1 MKLEDL
7 IVYQL
12 AMEIGDEIYFIVNK
26 WDNFYKWTT
35 GKQLVEAADS
45 IAANISEGYGR
56 YFYKENRQFQ
66 YYSRGSQTETITW
79 LTKARN
85 RKHIDEDVY
94 NFTAYAQDLAGN
106 VNFTEVRLLRAVREV
121 IASMDDPVIDVNRI
135 YINCCTIYIVLDT

>member
-7 IVYQL
+7 VVYHL
-12 AMEIGDEIYFIVNK
+12 AMAIGDEVYFLVEK
-26 WDNFYKWTT
+26 RDNFDKWTT

-66 YYSRGSQTETITW
+66 YYSRSSQTETRTW

-85 RKHIDEDVY
+85 RKHIDEMTY
-94 NFTAYAQDLAGN
+94 NSLILKLDELGKRHN
-106 VNFTEVRLLRAVREV
+106 N
-121 IASMDDPVIDVNRI
+121 
-135 YINCCTIYIVLDT
+135 YIKSIGLKPNDQ

>member
-7 IVYQL
+7 RVYQL
-12 AMEIGDEIYFIVNK
+12 AMEVGDEIYFLVEM
-26 WDNFYKWTT
+26 WDNFHKWTT

-66 YYSRGSQTETITW
+66 FYSRGSQSETRTW

-85 RKHIDEDVY
+85 RKYLDEEIY
-94 NFTAYAQDLAGN
+94 NQLIQKLDELGKRHN
-106 VNFTEVRLLRAVREV
+106 N
-121 IASMDDPVIDVNRI
+121 
-135 YINCCTIYIVLDT
+135 YIKSIGHSFQNNQ